1 MDLNINIPKSLS
13 YTKLFTQQ
21 FNNLN
26 AINNLS
32 KINCNNN
39 NFKTIHKKKEKNE
52 NNKNN
57 SPKPFHILKNSNS
70 QYYEKIPNIQVK
82 KIQKNSS
89 FSNEYINSR
98 NNKTILIKLP
108 ELSKKEYSKHYNIK
122 KNFESNS
129 LNNVFKFIK
138 PQCKIKNTSF
148 DQKENK
154 KLFMK
159 KINLTKESNNNN
171 NNSFSENNNEN
182 FNEINNNKISHQK
195 CKNMRKNLLIKKF
208 NFENKN
214 LNKFKT
220 LINIDDNTNNI
231 YNNILKSS
239 NNITNT
245 NQNNKNLRKIPKNVL
260 NSKKFLLKTER
271 ENKNQK
277 TIPFNQKKIF
287 TDRLE
292 RKKIQKLIIKNFS
305 FTSQPG
311 KLKTGD
317 SKINQD
323 SFLIINNV
331 NGIQNFNIF
340 GVLDG
345 HGVNGHL
352 ISQFVTKYIKTQI
365 EIYMELFNF
374 KNLNDIYYK
383 LIENNYQFIIDLYN
397 NAEKELYTCDF
408 DCSLSGT
415 TCVIIFQ
422 IGKKI
427 ICSNAGDS
435 RAILCYQNVVSK
447 NLEFFELSHDF
458 KPYLL
463 NEKMRIMKMGGVI
476 EKFFENG
483 VYLGPYRVWVKGEG
497 YPGLAMSRS
506 IGDLIASKIGVI
518 PDPEIIEYNILENSR
533 FIVLASDGI
542 WDKINNNQ
550 ICEIGKIYNI
560 NKDSD
565 GFCNELI
572 KIAKE
577 KWEENDNCCDDITC
591 IVLFF

>member
-1 MDLNINIPKSLS
+1 MDLNIPKSLS
-13 YTKLFTQQ
+13 YSKLFTQQ

-26 AINNLS
+26 AIKNLN
-32 KINCNNN
+32 KINNN
-39 NFKTIHKKKEKNE
+39 NFKTIQKKKEKIE
-52 NNKNN
+52 NYKNDN
-57 SPKPFHILKNSNS
+57 SPKPFYKLKNSNS
-70 QYYEKIPNIQVK
+70 QFYEKIPNIQVK

-98 NNKTILIKLP
+98 NNKTISIKLP
-108 ELSKKEYSKHYNIK
+108 ELTKKEYFNKYDIK
-122 KNFESNS
+122 KNLESNS
-129 LNNVFKFIK
+129 MSNMLKLIK
-138 PQCKIKNTSF
+138 PLCNIRNTSF

-159 KINLTKESNNNN
+159 KINLTKESSNNNN
-171 NNSFSENNNEN
+171 ISYSENNNEN
-182 FNEINNNKISHQK
+182 NNNNNNNNNNKNLYQK
-195 CKNMRKNLLIKKF
+195 CKNMRKNLLIKKM

-231 YNNILKSS
+231 FNNILKSS

-245 NQNNKNLRKIPKNVL
+245 NQNKNLKYVPKNVL

-271 ENKNQK
+271 ENKNQI
-277 TIPFNQKKIF
+277 TIPFNHKKIF
-287 TDRLE
+287 TERME

-317 SKINQD
+317 IKINQD

-365 EIYMELFNF
+365 EIYMELINF

-383 LIENNYQFIIDLYN
+383 LIENNYQFIYELYN

-415 TCVIIFQ
+415 TCVLIFQ

-427 ICSNAGDS
+427 VCSNAGDS
-435 RAILCYQNVVSK
+435 RAILCYQNMISK
-447 NLEFFELSHDF
+447 NLDFFELSHDF
-458 KPYLL
+458 KPYLI

-476 EKFFENG
+476 EKFSENG

-518 PDPEIIEYNILENSR
+518 PDPEIIEYSILENSR

-542 WDKINNNQ
+542 WDKINNNK